1 MSVMMPLV
9 GLGTIM
15 WDTADV
21 MSPAGV
27 GVNIVLHFVYA
38 TDTLTVS
45 GILCMC

>member
-9 GLGTIM
+9 GLGTMM
-15 WDTADV
+15 WDTVDV

-27 GVNIVLHFVYA
+27 GVNIVLYA